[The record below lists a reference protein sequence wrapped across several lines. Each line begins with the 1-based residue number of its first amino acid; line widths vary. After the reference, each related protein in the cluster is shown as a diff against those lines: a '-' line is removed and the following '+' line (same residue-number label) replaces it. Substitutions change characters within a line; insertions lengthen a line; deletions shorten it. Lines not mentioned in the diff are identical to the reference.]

1 MDEFPQDWT
10 SPKGFHDAYPN
21 VHTSMDSLRWEL
33 RFRHDNGLIRDGV
46 VVERRAD
53 PRATRPSL
61 LISPS
66 RYFAWLRK
74 QSQVA

>member
-33 RFRHDNGLIRDGV
+33 RFRHDNGLI
-46 VVERRAD
+46 
-53 PRATRPSL
+53 
-61 LISPS
+61 SPS